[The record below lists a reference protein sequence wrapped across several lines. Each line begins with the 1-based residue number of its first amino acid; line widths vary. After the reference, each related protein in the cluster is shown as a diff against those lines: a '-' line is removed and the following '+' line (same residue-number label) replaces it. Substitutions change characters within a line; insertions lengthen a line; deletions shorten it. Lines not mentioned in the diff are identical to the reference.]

1 MTREDQFIGQLERY
15 LDEYEGI
22 TPLPEAVRDAIRA
35 ELPKTKQ
42 AGPLTGLA
50 RFSGMSNAYKVGIA
64 AAVIGVAALIG
75 FSLYNNRIGMP
86 DDGTPSPS
94 SSGDATVP
102 AELQHPF
109 LGPQRLVGN
118 VQSGDRAT
126 LEFLDT
132 NVVYDDGTTKRF
144 RSFVAIVGA
153 DLIQLTAS
161 GASECDANAIGTY
174 PYHLSPG
181 GTILTIEAGEDECP
195 NRSDAFIGD
204 WQRSDCHN
212 PDNWCLGNVEAG
224 TYSSQYIEPRPVGE
238 WQARFGALTYTVPDG
253 WASYTDFPDTYGLT
267 TSAEYDSVPGDE
279 CFDCGGQYEY
289 LEVLVNPRA
298 ATPDCLETFQEGIG
312 GSASEMAAYLSGHVG
327 LDAGATQEI
336 DVNGH
341 PAIAIDIQPSADW
354 TGTCDE
360 ANPFVGVPI
369 FYKQGSY
376 HWALPAGDRWHVILV
391 DLQDGNTAAIV
402 LDSDPATL
410 DEWVQQA
417 MPVIQTFEFAPR

>member
-22 TPLPEAVRDAIRA
+22 TPLPEAVRDAVRA
-35 ELPKTKQ
+35 ELPRTKQ
-42 AGPLTGLA
+42 AGPTTGLA
-50 RFSGMSNAYKVGIA
+50 RFSGMSNAFKVGIA
-64 AAVIGVAALIG
+64 AAVIGAAALIG
-75 FSLYNNRIGMP
+75 FSLYNNRIGPP
-86 DDGTPSPS
+86 DDATPSPS
-94 SSGDATVP
+94 IAGDATVP
-102 AELQHPF
+102 VELQHPF
-109 LGPQRLVGN
+109 LGPQRSVGD

-126 LEFLDT
+126 LQFFATDA
-132 NVVYDDGTTKRF
+132 VYDDGTSPRF
-144 RSFVAIVGA
+144 RSYVAITYPG
-153 DLIQLTAS
+153 LIQLTAS
-161 GASECDANAIGTY
+161 GASECEPDAIGTY

-195 NRSDAFIGD
+195 NRSDAFVGD

-212 PDNWCLGNVEAG
+212 SENLCLGNVEAG
-224 TYSSQYIEPRPVGE
+224 TYSSQFIEPRPGTE

-267 TSAEYDSVPGDE
+267 TSAEYDAVPSEE
-279 CFDCGGQYEY
+279 CFNCSGENES
-289 LEVLVNPRA
+289 LTLLVNPRA

-312 GSASEMAAYLSGHVG
+312 GSAADMAAYLSGHVG

-336 DVNGH
+336 DVNGS

-360 ANPFVGVPI
+360 ANPFVAVPI
-369 FYKQGSY
+369 FYKQDSY
-376 HWALPAGDRWHVILV
+376 HWALPAGDKWHVILV
-391 DLQDGNTAAIV
+391 DLEDGNTVAIV

-410 DEWVQQA
+410 DQWVQQA
-417 MPVIQTFEFAPR
+417 MPVIDTFEFAPR